1 MGDSHFKI
9 LTCMRKK
16 PFSKENERISNA
28 SEPFE
33 NTKYEERLYIKKR
46 KWRFNM
52 LPKEPTILLSMINM
66 KLRDQ
71 YSSLDALCDDMD
83 ESKAEIEEILAKA
96 GYKYNPDSNQF
107 R

>member
-1 MGDSHFKI
+1 M
-9 LTCMRKK
+9 
-16 PFSKENERISNA
+16 
-28 SEPFE
+28 
-33 NTKYEERLYIKKR
+33 
-46 KWRFNM
+46 
-52 LPKEPTILLSMINM
+52 LLSMINM